1 MIRQLWMNKRDGLI
15 SLLALAALGLVVIL
29 LILSPM
35 AHQKGQYRSEL
46 SKDARVLQQLRAID
60 NARENLER
68 TFEEYQSNDL
78 QNWVYSKIAAD
89 SVTLDIQR
97 RVSTELNNAAA
108 QVLSISP
115 LPVTLQDDYSKVGV
129 QVKFSATMPALMQA
143 LSALEQEKPLLLI
156 DSIRITPVQIR
167 VRTGEVAPQIVSV
180 DMTVFTFLVPKSD
193 QEVLK

>member
-1 MIRQLWMNKRDGLI
+1 MIRQLWMHKRDGCI
-15 SLLALAALGLVVIL
+15 SV
-29 LILSPM
+29 LILAGLILFLTLLVLSPI
-35 AHQKGQYRSEL
+35 AHQKDRYRSEL

-60 NARENLER
+60 NARENLEI
-68 TFEEYQSNDL
+68 TFKEYQSNDL
-78 QNWVYSKIAAD
+78 QSLVYSKIAAD

-97 RVSTELNNAAA
+97 RVSTELNNAKA

-143 LSALEQEKPLLLI
+143 LSAFEQDKPLLLI
-156 DSIRITPVQIR
+156 DSIRISPEQIR
-167 VRTGEVAPQIVSV
+167 VRRGEVVPQRVSV
-180 DMTVFTFLVPKSD
+180 DMTVFTFLVPKGD

>member
-1 MIRQLWMNKRDGLI
+1 MHKRDGCI
-15 SLLALAALGLVVIL
+15 SV
-29 LILSPM
+29 LILAGLILFLTLLVLSPI
-35 AHQKGQYRSEL
+35 AHQKDRYRSEL

-60 NARENLER
+60 NARENLEI
-68 TFEEYQSNDL
+68 TFKEYQSNDL
-78 QNWVYSKIAAD
+78 QSLVYSKIAAD

-97 RVSTELNNAAA
+97 RVSTELNNAKA

-143 LSALEQEKPLLLI
+143 LSAFEQDKPLLLI
-156 DSIRITPVQIR
+156 DSIRISPEQIR
-167 VRTGEVAPQIVSV
+167 VRRGEVVPQRVSV
-180 DMTVFTFLVPKSD
+180 DMTVFTFLVPKGD

>member
-1 MIRQLWMNKRDGLI
+1 MIRQLWMHKRDGCI
-15 SLLALAALGLVVIL
+15 SV
-29 LILSPM
+29 LILAGLILFLTLLVLSPI
-35 AHQKGQYRSEL
+35 AHQKDRYRSEL

-60 NARENLER
+60 NARENLEK
-68 TFEEYQSNDL
+68 TFKEYQSNDL
-78 QNWVYSKIAAD
+78 QSLVYSKIAAD

-97 RVSTELNNAAA
+97 RVSTELNNAKA

-143 LSALEQEKPLLLI
+143 LSTLEQDKPLLLI
-156 DSIRITPVQIR
+156 DSIRITPEQIR
-167 VRTGEVAPQIVSV
+167 VRRGEVAPQRVSV
-180 DMTVFTFLVPKSD
+180 DMTVLTFLVPKGD

>member
-1 MIRQLWMNKRDGLI
+1 MIRQLWMHKRDGCI
-15 SLLALAALGLVVIL
+15 SV
-29 LILSPM
+29 LILAGLILFLTLLVLSPI
-35 AHQKGQYRSEL
+35 AHQKDRYRSEL

-60 NARENLER
+60 NARENLEI
-68 TFEEYQSNDL
+68 TFKEYQSNDL
-78 QNWVYSKIAAD
+78 QRLVYSKIAAD

-97 RVSTELNNAAA
+97 RVSTELNNAKA

-143 LSALEQEKPLLLI
+143 LSTLEQDKPLLLI
-156 DSIRITPVQIR
+156 DSIRITPEQIR
-167 VRTGEVAPQIVSV
+167 VRRGEVAPQRVSV
-180 DMTVFTFLVPKSD
+180 DMTVLTFLVPKGD